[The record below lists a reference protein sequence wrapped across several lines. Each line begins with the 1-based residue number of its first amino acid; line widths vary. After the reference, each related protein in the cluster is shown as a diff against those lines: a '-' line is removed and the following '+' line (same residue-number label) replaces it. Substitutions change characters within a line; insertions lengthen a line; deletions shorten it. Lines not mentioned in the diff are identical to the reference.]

1 MDDPPLRVALKILAV
16 FILVMANGFFVAAEF
31 ALITI
36 RRQRLKTLAGTGR
49 RAAQAA
55 LRLAEAPSIVIS
67 VTQFGIT
74 IASLALGYLGESTF
88 AQIFER
94 LLKAANVDAITA
106 SVSAHAIA
114 FPIAFVLITFL
125 HIVVG
130 ETVPKIIALERSEI
144 VALWSARS
152 IELLHLISRPF
163 IWLLDNSSQLITRPF
178 GLKSTLE
185 HAMVYTEEEIRQLV
199 SASHKQGHLIAE
211 EQEMIHNVF
220 DFTDTIVR
228 EVMVPRPEVVAVE
241 ASTHARELMDLLA
254 TSGYSRLPVYKENM
268 DNMVGIIHA
277 KDILPRMLRNEKVE
291 LSKLLRKPLFVPDSA
306 QLIEVLRQMRLAQNQ
321 LAIVV
326 DEHGGV
332 EGIVTMEDLLEEIVG
347 EIRDEHDIDEENLY
361 HKEPDGTVVLDGA
374 LSIREANRKLNL
386 NLPESDDYTTIAGFL
401 IAKAGRLLSQGEII
415 DHQGVLFSI
424 DKVERRRVSRVRLL
438 DPANASSGISIQSS
452 E

>member
-1 MDDPPLRVALKILAV
+1 MDDPPLRVVLKIFAV
-16 FILVMANGFFVAAEF
+16 FTLVMANGFFVAAEF

-49 RAAQAA
+49 RSAQAA
-55 LRLAEAPSIVIS
+55 LRLAESPSIVIS

-94 LLKAANVDAITA
+94 LFNAAQINTITA

-114 FPIAFVLITFL
+114 LPIAFVLITFM

-130 ETVPKIIALERSEI
+130 ETVPKIVALERSEP
-144 VALWSARS
+144 VALWAARP
-152 IELLHLISRPF
+152 IEFLHLISRPF
-163 IWLLDNSSQLITRPF
+163 IWLLDSSSQLLTRPF

-185 HAMVYTEEEIRQLV
+185 HAMAYTEEEIRQLV
-199 SASHKQGHLIAE
+199 SVSHKQGHLIAE

-241 ASTHARELMDLLA
+241 ASTSSGELMDLLA
-254 TSGYSRLPVYKENM
+254 ASGYSRLPVYRDNM
-268 DNMVGIIHA
+268 DNVIGIIHA
-277 KDILPRMLRNEKVE
+277 KDILPRILKNEKVE
-291 LSKLLRKPLFVPDSA
+291 LSKLLRKPLFVPDTA

-332 EGIVTMEDLLEEIVG
+332 EGIVSMEDLLEEIVG

-361 HKEPDGTVVLDGA
+361 HREPDGTVILDGA

-415 DHQGVLFSI
+415 DHQGILFTI

-438 DPANASSGISIQSS
+438 QPADASSEMSVQPS